1 MLQTQ
6 PIARSLGAPSIGYM
20 LNKINFARI
29 IMPEIHKQQSFG
41 AAIAY
46 N

>member
-6 PIARSLGAPSIGYM
+6 PIAQSLGAPSIGYM
-20 LNKINFARI
+20 LNKIYFARI
-29 IMPEIHKQQSFG
+29 IMLEIQKRQSFG